1 MTTPYKSSYTN
12 SSASQSINSGFTQYA
27 GQTDQGLFRKKN
39 EDNLGLLPEQG
50 LFFVADGVG
59 GMPAGEIASMLVGEV
74 LPSLLKQRLETG
86 LTQQPAGRET
96 LGLSEIIIR
105 LKQAVIDLS
114 NRISTESQNHPEYA
128 GMASTLVFVFFTQKH
143 LFIGHLGDSR
153 AYLLRDESLHQMTN
167 DHTLVR
173 HLLQAKAITQ
183 EEAAEHPGKN
193 QLVQYIGMAMA
204 PNPDVICVPRIAG
217 EKILLCSDGLTDMLS
232 KQEIT
237 QFLLKNSS
245 PETTCKA
252 LIKAANLAGGKDN
265 VTVVIVE

>member
-1 MTTPYKSSYTN
+1 MKTYDKSSFSN
-12 SSASQSINSGFTQYA
+12 SSASHSINDGLTQFA
-27 GQTDQGLFRKKN
+27 GQTDPGLIRKKN
-39 EDNLGLLPEQG
+39 EDNLGLFPEQG

-59 GMPAGEIASMLVGEV
+59 GMPAGEIASMLVVEV
-74 LPSLLKQRLETG
+74 LPPLLNQRLDPA
-86 LTQQPAGRET
+86 LTEQPAVRES
-96 LGLSEIIIR
+96 LSQSEIITR

-114 NRISTESQNHPEYA
+114 NRISAESQKNPEYA
-128 GMASTLVFVFFTQKH
+128 GMASTLVFVLFTKKH

-153 AYLLRDESLHQMTN
+153 AYLLKDESLHQMTN

-183 EEAAEHPGKN
+183 EEAVEHPGKD
-193 QLVQYIGMAMA
+193 QLVQYIGMVMA
-204 PNPDVICVPRIAG
+204 PNPDVICVPRVSG
-217 EKILLCSDGLTDMLS
+217 EKVLLCSDGLTDMLS
-232 KQEIT
+232 KYEIT

-245 PETTCKA
+245 PESTCKA